1 MKSSF
6 TFIDLFAGIGG
17 MRLGFEN
24 TKKFKCILTCEIDED
39 ALKTYTKRFN
49 KDDHPRV
56 ADIAD
61 LNPDD
66 NGKLNPNYCIIEPK
80 IIKPDKKNKKILTN
94 FESSY
99 DVLVGGFPCQPY
111 SIAGLRKGLKDKRGQ
126 VFEEIIEILHRTQ
139 PKVFLLENV
148 KGMLSHDNKKTYKTI
163 MKPALERPKSRS
175 IINPKA
181 LGYLVDEK
189 VLNTMDYTEIPQNR
203 ERLFIVGV
211 RMDIAEKLKLQA
223 EEPKLYSDKKELHW
237 FDWPEKIPETKKG
250 KIINCI
256 SKDVKLTNPEY
267 KKYFYNE
274 RYKQC
279 YKKLNALIKRGEMHE
294 NTLYQY
300 RRHYVRA
307 NKSNVCPTLTANM
320 GSGGHNVP
328 LYYDGKNVRKLTPR
342 ECANFQGFPEDF
354 EFPDRMSDGK
364 KYHQVGNSV
373 TVPLIKL
380 LAHSIKALLERE
392 TKLRSK

>member
-1 MKSSF
+1 MPEKYK
-6 TFIDLFAGIGG
+6 FIDLFAGIGG

-24 TKKFKCILTCEIDED
+24 TKKFKCILTCEIDKD
-39 ALKTYTKRFN
+39 ALRTYKERFN
-49 KDDHPRV
+49 QDDHPYV
-56 ADIAD
+56 LDIAD

-66 NGKLNPNYCIIEPK
+66 KGKLNPDYEII
-80 IIKPDKKNKKILTN
+80 
-94 FESSY
+94 ESSY

-126 VFEEIIEILHRTQ
+126 VFEEIIELLHRTQ

-163 MKPALERPKSRS
+163 MKPALEQPKSRRTS
-175 IINPKA
+175 NPKA
-181 LGYLVDEK
+181 LGYLVDER
-189 VLNTMDYTEIPQNR
+189 VLNTMDYTDIPQNR

-211 RMDIAEKLKLQA
+211 RMDIAKKLKL
-223 EEPKLYSDKKELHW
+223 ESNTKEYHW
-237 FDWPEKIPETKKG
+237 FDWPEKIVEAKKG
-250 KIINCI
+250 KISKCI
-256 SKDVKLTNPEY
+256 LSDIKLNNPEY
-267 KKYFYNE
+267 KQYFYNE

-279 YKKLNALIKRGEMHE
+279 YKKLNALMKRGEMHK

-328 LYYDGKNVRKLTPR
+328 LYYDGKNIRKLTPK

-354 EFPDRMSDGK
+354 RFPSKMSDGK
-364 KYHQVGNSV
+364 QYHQVGNSV
-373 TVPLIKL
+373 TVPLITL

-392 TKLRSK
+392 T